1 MDWNKLF
8 NDFADKY
15 YVVPDFTNEEHV
27 YALQNYLIEKGM
39 LVEDVDFAI
48 KTLLGEAPD
57 KPTNPKIAQQAKK
70 MGLVW
75 KRNGYGPKDKKGI
88 TYKVDNDKL
97 VPVDD
102 KKDDKKDKK
111 DKKDDDKPINLAKG
125 GKVDAQLGGDR
136 DAGTMDMMDKDDVG
150 KIKDDE
156 PKEPKQKKSKPE
168 TQSEKETRREQNNTK
183 TNRIRVIN
191 V

>member
-1 MDWNKLF
+1 MDWKEFF
-8 NDFADKY
+8 NDFADRY
-15 YVVPDFTNEEHV
+15 YSVPDFTNEEHV
-27 YALQNYLIEKGM
+27 YALQNYLIEQGM

-75 KRNGYGPKDKKGI
+75 KRNGYGPENKKGI
-88 TYKVDNDKL
+88 THKVDDDKL

-102 KKDDKKDKK
+102 KKDDDKDKK
-111 DKKDDDKPINLAKG
+111 GKEDDKKPMNLSKG

-136 DAGTMDMMDKDDVG
+136 DASPTDMMDKDDVG
-150 KIKDDE
+150 KVKH
-156 PKEPKQKKSKPE
+156 
-168 TQSEKETRREQNNTK
+168 TA
-183 TNRIRVIN
+183 
-191 V
+191 